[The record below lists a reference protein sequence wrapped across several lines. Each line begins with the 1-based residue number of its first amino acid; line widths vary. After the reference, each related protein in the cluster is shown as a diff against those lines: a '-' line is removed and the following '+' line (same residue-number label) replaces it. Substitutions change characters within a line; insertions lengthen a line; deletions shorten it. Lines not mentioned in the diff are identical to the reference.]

1 MIDLPACIS
10 KDFRIDRNSARQ
22 VIVPPQPVEIEVDEG
37 AHYVQLAGGERI
49 VLVGSKRQV
58 DEGAV
63 ALKAPAKKLRKPDA
77 EFSVEELRWLFGV
90 GPGDPAGVL
99 ASLDGSFSF
108 VQASA
113 DGSVPGL
120 WVPQIGA
127 IHAVLGYWTTED
139 NDPAT
144 VVMPTGTGKTEA
156 MVGLFAAHRPE
167 RLLVV
172 VPSDPLRKQIT
183 AKFELLGVLQR
194 FGVIDPAAQRPVVGQ
209 LEHRFLTV
217 EAAEKFMAA
226 CNVVVTTP
234 GALLSPT
241 RPDIS
246 AAILASCSHL
256 FVDEAHHVEA
266 PTWRQIR
273 DGFGEKP
280 VLQFTATPFRE
291 DGVPLGGR
299 QIYRYP
305 LSVAQS
311 QGYFAEIDYTSV
323 VDLLDPDRAL
333 AKAAIARLRHDLDE
347 GFDHILMARVRTI
360 PKAEWLHDE
369 IYQELAADLNPV
381 IIHSRLGIRKREAA
395 VESLLSRDSRIV
407 VCVDMLGEGFDL
419 PALKIAAIH
428 EPHKSLGVT
437 LQFAGRFARVEGE
450 RIGKAAVFVGHPDF
464 DISHGLRRLFAED
477 ADWNELISDLSENRT
492 REEEELGELE
502 SGFGPDPEEVSIRS
516 LAPKMSTVVY
526 RTKCEDWNPRAIL
539 SIYPEDTMLSRPLPV
554 NLKARV
560 AWFVVKTE
568 LPVRWGHLP
577 TVDEVSYELFVVYW
591 DKARGLLYVNMSNT
605 ASYPTA
611 LAKAVAGDDV
621 ALISGPA
628 VYRAM
633 HGVQRLI
640 PTNVGVLDVRDRDRR
655 FTMFAGSNV
664 AAGFP
669 TAEAQ
674 TKTQTNI
681 FGSGFA
687 EGERVSI
694 GGSLKG
700 RVWSFAAAA
709 TLKHWVDWCDHVG
722 PKLADET
729 ISVDDVIGSFIL
741 PVELK
746 ELPDLVPLAVEW
758 PIEALLN
765 TSDERRLRLD
775 GEGAALGDG
784 SLAITD
790 FSKGGPIHFELR
802 TEQWAV
808 AYKVDIKGEALV
820 CRAVEAEA
828 EIKHGLR
835 DWIPFSEYLTDK
847 SSGPTLLFEQDA
859 VVIQPAIL
867 LRPERERPSYP
878 VEKLIVPEWG
888 KDIEIR
894 KESQGRPKNPRSIQA
909 QMIRQIIDMHDWDV
923 VLDDDSAGEIADIV
937 AIGRDGLELKVMLTH
952 CKFSS
957 EDQPGARVADL
968 YEVCGQAQRSTVSRA
983 YPQVMFQKLISRE
996 RGRVQR
1002 HQRHGFEVGDISAL
1016 YRLEDDSHRLTPSF
1030 TIAIAQPGLSKK
1042 LVAENQL
1049 QLLASTEIYIREVA
1063 KADFQVYCSA

>member
-1 MIDLPACIS
+1 MIELPACIS
-10 KDFRIDRNSARQ
+10 KNIRVDRNSARQ
-22 VIVPPQPVEIEVDEG
+22 VIVPPQTVEIAIDEG
-37 AHYVQLAGGERI
+37 GHYVQLAGGERI
-49 VLVGSKRQV
+49 ALVGSKQQADV
-58 DEGAV
+58 GAV
-63 ALKAPAKKLRKPDA
+63 ALKAPARKLSKTDA
-77 EFSVEELRWLFGV
+77 EFSAEELQWLVDG
-90 GPGDPAGVL
+90 GPGDPADVL

-120 WVPQIGA
+120 WTPQIGA

-139 NDPAT
+139 SDPAT

-209 LEHRFLTV
+209 LEHRFSTV
-217 EAAEKFMAA
+217 EAAEEFLAA

-241 RPDIS
+241 KPEIS
-246 AAILASCSHL
+246 AAVLASCSHL

-273 DGFGEKP
+273 DGFKEKP

-333 AKAAIARLRHDLDE
+333 ATAAIARLRQDLDE
-347 GFDHILMARVRTI
+347 GLDHILMARVRTI
-360 PKAEWLHDE
+360 PKAERLHDE
-369 IYQELAADLNPV
+369 VYRELAADLNPV
-381 IIHSRLGIRKREAA
+381 VIHSGLGVHKREAA
-395 VESLLSRDSRIV
+395 IESLLSRETRIV

-419 PALKIAAIH
+419 PALKVAAIH

-450 RIGKAAVFVGHPDF
+450 RIGKAAVFVGRPDF

-502 SGFGPDPEEVSIRS
+502 AGFGPDPEEVSIRS
-516 LAPKMSTVVY
+516 LAPKMSTAVY
-526 RTKCEDWNPRAIL
+526 RTKCADWDPQAIL

-554 NLKARV
+554 NPQARV
-560 AWFVVKTE
+560 AWFVVKRETS
-568 LPVRWGHLP
+568 VRWGNLP
-577 TVDEVSYELFVVYW
+577 TVEEVGYELFVIYW
-591 DKARGLLYVNMSNT
+591 DKTRGLLYINCSNT
-605 ASYPTA
+605 AGYPTA
-611 LAKAVAGDDV
+611 LAKAVAGEEV
-621 ALISGPA
+621 ALISGPS

-633 HGVQRLI
+633 NGIQRLI

-681 FGSGFA
+681 FGSGFE

-700 RVWSFAAAA
+700 RVWSFAAAK
-709 TLKHWVDWCDHVG
+709 TLKQWVDWCDHVG

-741 PVELK
+741 PEELE
-746 ELPDLVPLAVEW
+746 ELPNLVPLAVEW
-758 PIEALLN
+758 PVEALLN
-765 TSDERRLRLD
+765 TSDERRLRL
-775 GEGAALGDG
+775 GSESAAIGDG
-784 SLAITD
+784 ALVVTD
-790 FSKGGPIHFELR
+790 FSKGGPIRFELR
-802 TEQWAV
+802 TEEWAV
-808 AYKVDIKGEALV
+808 PYEIDIEAKVLACK
-820 CRAVEAEA
+820 AVDTEA

-835 DWIPFSEYLTDK
+835 DWILFSEYLTDK
-847 SSGPTLLFEQDA
+847 SSGPTILFEQDA

-878 VEKLIVPEWG
+878 VEKLSVPEWG
-888 KDIEIR
+888 EEIEIR
-894 KESQGRPKNPRSIQA
+894 KESQGRPKNPNSIQA
-909 QMIRQIIDMHDWDV
+909 QMIQHVIGIRDWDV
-923 VLDDDSAGEIADIV
+923 VIDDDGAGEIADIV
-937 AIGRDGLELKVMLTH
+937 AIGRDGADLTVMLTH

-957 EDQPGARVADL
+957 DDKPGARVADL
-968 YEVCGQAQRSTVSRA
+968 YEVCGQAQRSTISRA

-996 RGRVQR
+996 RGRVQK
-1002 HQRHGFEVGDISAL
+1002 HQRHGFEVGDIDAL
-1016 YRLEDDSHRLTPSF
+1016 YRLENDFHRLRPSF
-1030 TIAIAQPGLSKK
+1030 VIAIAQPGLSKK

-1049 QLLASTEIYIREVA
+1049 QLLASTETYVREVA
-1063 KADFQVYCSA
+1063 KADFQVYCSR